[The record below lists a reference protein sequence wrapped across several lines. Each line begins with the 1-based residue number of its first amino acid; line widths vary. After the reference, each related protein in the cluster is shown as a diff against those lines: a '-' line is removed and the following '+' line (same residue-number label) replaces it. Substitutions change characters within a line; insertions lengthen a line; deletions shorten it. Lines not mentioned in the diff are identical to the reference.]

1 MTIPVSDLQ
10 GLNEIAILD
19 FFSIELVE
27 NLHYIPRNKTYDY
40 SQTGFDITIGGNIH
54 FASGTGL
61 HQSPAVGD
69 LVNLAFTGN
78 ENMIDGYYTIS
89 SVGTNQ
95 HNNVISFNV
104 KSLISQNVSTVT
116 DGVTYKQSNTNPP
129 LPITYLFHNG
139 VNLKDSQSVVWQ
151 GNTYEKYPC
160 SAEGYTYSTNGAL
173 PRPKIKFS
181 NSFGTIT
188 SFFKQYN
195 IFQIGNFFCPINLGG
210 AKITRHRTLAKHLD
224 NINFLDNIN
233 PYGTPD
239 PTAEFDKEIYFVE
252 RMISEDRDVVGFELV
267 STFDLVGVSAPS
279 KLANEDD
286 FPGIGRFINA

>member
-1 MTIPVSDLQ
+1 MTIPVTDLQ
-10 GLNEIAILD
+10 GLNKIAILD

-27 NLHYIPRNKTYDY
+27 NLHYIPNNIDMNYEQ
-40 SQTGFDITIGGNIH
+40 SGNVITITAPNTN
-54 FASGTGL
+54 AMPS
-61 HQSPAVGD
+61 VGD
-69 LVNLAFTGN
+69 LVNLKFKELLANGN
-78 ENMIDGYYTIS
+78 EAENMIDTFYTVVTKPS
-89 SVGTNQ
+89 NTT
-95 HNNVISFNV
+95 FTV
-104 KSLISQNVSTVT
+104 KSLTSQTVSSQTN
-116 DGVTYKQSNTNPP
+116 GVTFKQSNTTPP
-129 LPITYLFHNG
+129 VPITYLFHNG

-160 SAEGYTYSTNGAL
+160 TAEGYAYSTNGAL

-181 NSFGTIT
+181 NAFGTIT

-195 IFQIGNFFCPINLGG
+195 IFQIGDFVCPINLGG
-210 AKITRHRTLAKHLD
+210 AKITRHRTLAKFLD
-224 NINFLDNIN
+224 SINFFDNTN

-252 RMISEDRDVVGFELV
+252 RMISEDRNVVGFELV
-267 STFDLVGVSAPS
+267 STFDLIGVTAPS

>member
-1 MTIPVSDLQ
+1 MTIPVTDLQ
-10 GLNEIAILD
+10 GLDKIAILD

-27 NLHYIPRNKTYDY
+27 NLHYIPNNKTFDY
-40 SQTGFDITIGGNIH
+40 SQNGFDITIFIGL
-54 FASGTGL
+54 FSL
-61 HQSPAVGD
+61 HQEPAVGD

-89 SVGTNQ
+89 SVGLNQ
-95 HNNVISFNV
+95 FNNVISFNV

-181 NSFGTIT
+181 NAFGTIT

-195 IFQIGNFFCPINLGG
+195 IFQIGDFFCPINLGG

-224 NINFLDNIN
+224 SVNFLDNIN

-239 PTAEFDKEIYFVE
+239 STAEFNKEIYFVE